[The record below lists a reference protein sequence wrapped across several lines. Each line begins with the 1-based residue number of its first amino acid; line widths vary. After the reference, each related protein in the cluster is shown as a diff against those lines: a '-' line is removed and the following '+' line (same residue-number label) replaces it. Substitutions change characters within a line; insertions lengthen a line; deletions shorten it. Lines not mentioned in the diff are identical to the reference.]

1 MRLWQLKL
9 RVNNATKK
17 TEYSGLHNDQIK
29 SKDSQMKNY
38 KNKQKT

>member
-1 MRLWQLKL
+1 MSKQH
-9 RVNNATKK
+9 NQK